1 VTVRHVLIALNL
13 LALVAIAAYLVWAVL
28 SPKRAS
34 EEIEPANVTPFLPDE
49 DLESRRLERVQGWAL
64 LFAAVVAI
72 ALPLYW
78 LHEPSRQ
85 RESVN
90 YFDKNSAERGKVLFS
105 DPTMESFDPTVSL
118 QCARCHGSTGG
129 GGTVNF
135 TLPNGDSVIW
145 HAPPLN
151 TVLLRFTEDPK
162 CVDPDLRPTLTC
174 SVTNIITYGRPGT
187 PMPAWGVAGGGAK
200 NDQAI
205 QDLVAFLRTIQLSPA
220 QAQKQAADDLGA
232 AKSAPADAVKAARD
246 TLATDQKTLDT
257 ALAAARK
264 AFGRPDATEADVT
277 GACNQI
283 AKDLES
289 GKGKVERAQGQACR
303 DYTTAQTT
311 VQQDQKALAW
321 TEDWA
326 ARRANVS
333 DGQLLFELNCAR
345 CHTAGWST
353 FDPTVPPDQPGGLD
367 SVGLPG
373 GGGGAGGGIGFNLRD
388 MGEIRRFG
396 TDVDGGFDSQVSF
409 VTDGSLPNKE
419 YGNNGLG
426 TGKMP
431 GFGRMLT
438 SDMIKEI
445 VGYERY
451 CLDSSVLTS
460 VEPACSTDLKDLP
473 REAPTTT
480 TKTGGSS

>member
-1 VTVRHVLIALNL
+1 VTVRHVLIALNI

-34 EEIEPANVTPFLPDE
+34 QEIEPANLTPFLPDE

-64 LFAAVVAI
+64 LFAAIVAI

-78 LHEPSRQ
+78 LREPSRQ

-90 YFDKNSAERGKVLFS
+90 YFDKNSVERGKVLFS

-118 QCARCHGSTGG
+118 QCARCHGADGG
-129 GGTVNF
+129 GGTVPF
-135 TLPNGDSVIW
+135 VINGVSVIW
-145 HAPPLN
+145 QAPPLN
-151 TVLLRFTEDPK
+151 TELLRFTEDPK

-174 SVTNIITYGRPGT
+174 AVTNIITYGRPGT

-205 QDLVAFLRTIQLSPA
+205 QDLVAYIRSIQLTPE
-220 QAQKQAADDLGA
+220 QAQKEAA
-232 AKSAPADAVKAARD
+232 VN
-246 TLATDQKTLDT
+246 
-257 ALAAARK
+257 LAAARTAPQKAVTAAQATLKTDQAALATARTAAQK
-264 AFGRPDATEADVT
+264 AFKQPDATDAELTAS
-277 GACNQI
+277 CKQI
-283 AKDLES
+283 TQDLAA
-289 GKGKVERAQGQACR
+289 GKKVDRAQGQACR
-303 DYTTAQTT
+303 TYTAAQAT
-311 VQQDQKALAW
+311 VEQDQKALAW
-321 TEDWA
+321 TQDWA

-367 SVGLPG
+367 GVGLPG
-373 GGGGAGGGIGFNLRD
+373 GGGGLGGGIGFNLRD
-388 MGEIRRFG
+388 NGEIRRFG
-396 TDVDGGFDSQVSF
+396 SDVEGGFESQVAF
-409 VTDGSLPNKE
+409 VSDGSLPNKE

-431 GFGRMLT
+431 GFGKMLT
-438 SDMIKEI
+438 PDMIKEI

-451 CLDSSVLTS
+451 CLNSSVLTAA
-460 VEPACSTDLKDLP
+460 EPVCSTER

-480 TKTGGSS
+480 TKAGGSS

>member
-13 LALVAIAAYLVWAVL
+13 FALVAIAAYLVWAVL

-34 EEIEPANVTPFLPDE
+34 KDIEPANLTPFLPDE

-90 YFDKNSAERGKVLFS
+90 YFDKNSVERGKVLFS

-118 QCARCHGSTGG
+118 QCAKCHGADGG
-129 GGTVNF
+129 GGTVPF
-135 TLPNGDSVIW
+135 VINGVSVIW
-145 HAPPLN
+145 TAPPLN
-151 TVLLRFTEDPK
+151 TELLRFTEDPK

-174 SVTNIITYGRPGT
+174 AVTNIITFGRPGT

-205 QDLVAFLRTIQLSPA
+205 QDLVAYIRSIQLTPE
-220 QAQKQAADDLGA
+220 QAQKQAAANLAA
-232 AKSAPADAVKAARD
+232 AKTAPQKAVAAAQA
-246 TLATDQKTLDT
+246 TLKTDQATLDT

-264 AFGRPDATEADVT
+264 AFGKPDATEADIT
-277 GACNQI
+277 AACNQN

-289 GKGKVERAQGQACR
+289 GKGKVDRAQGKACR
-303 DYTTAQTT
+303 DYITAHAT
-311 VQQDQKALAW
+311 VEQDQKALAW
-321 TEDWA
+321 TQDWA

-345 CHTAGWST
+345 CHTAGWSI

-373 GGGGAGGGIGFNLRD
+373 GGGGFGGGIGFNLRD
-388 MGEIRRFG
+388 NGEIRRFG
-396 TDVDGGFDSQVSF
+396 SDIDGGFDAQVSF

-419 YGNNGLG
+419 YGDNGLG

-431 GFGRMLT
+431 GFGKELT
-438 SDMIKEI
+438 PDMIKEI

-451 CLDSSVLTS
+451 CLNTSVLTA
-460 VEPACSTDLKDLP
+460 VEPACSTNLKDLP

-480 TKTGGSS
+480 VKTGGSS